1 LSKVNFKAILYP
13 LLVSAPLIFGAFTSI
28 VPTPLVEYVAS
39 YTSVKY
45 KKEINSLL
53 FVGANRQKM
62 YLIKNNELVRTYDIS
77 TSKFG
82 CGQEYASKKTPLGL
96 HKISSKLGKNCPV
109 GGIIVGSNYTGKIA
123 PIETNPVSTGVD
135 ELTTRALKL
144 EGAESGLNKG
154 GKNDSHRREIYI
166 HGTPEEGLIGTPAS
180 HGCIRMRN
188 KDIVELF
195 DMVKEN
201 FYVLILEN

>member
-1 LSKVNFKAILYP
+1 MNFKVNLY
-13 LLVSAPLIFGAFTSI
+13 LFLFLATALFGAFRIFT
-28 VPTPLVEYVAS
+28 PTPLVDYVAC

-53 FVGANRQKM
+53 FVGASRQKM

-82 CGQEYASKKTPLGL
+82 CGQEFASRKTPLGL
-96 HKISSKLGKNCPV
+96 HKISSKIGKNCPL

-123 PIETNPVSTGVD
+123 PIEINPVSTGID
-135 ELTTRALKL
+135 ELTTRAIKL
-144 EGAESGLNKG
+144 DGAENGLNKG

-188 KDIVELF
+188 SDIVELF

>member
-1 LSKVNFKAILYP
+1 MTKGLQLTC
-13 LLVSAPLIFGAFTSI
+13 LLVTACFLLTALKPYT
-28 VPTPLVEYVAS
+28 PTPLVEYVAG

-45 KKEINSLL
+45 KKNIHTLL
-53 FVGANRQKM
+53 FVGAQRQKM
-62 YLIKNNELVRTYDIS
+62 YLIKNNELIRTFDVS

-82 CGQEYASKKTPLGL
+82 CGQEFNSRKTPLGL
-96 HKISSKLGKNCPV
+96 HKISSKLGKNCPL
-109 GGIIVGSNYTGKIA
+109 GGIIAGSNYTGKVA
-123 PIETNPVSTGVD
+123 PIETKPVSTGVD

-144 EGAESGLNKG
+144 EGTEPGLNKG

-195 DMVKEN
+195 DLVKEN
-201 FYVLILEN
+201 CYVLILEN

>member
-1 LSKVNFKAILYP
+1 MKLWLKISLSLIVLILFLGSFKLNSP
-13 LLVSAPLIFGAFTSI
+13 SSI
-28 VPTPLVEYVAS
+28 VGFVS
-39 YTSVKY
+39 NYTSVKY
-45 KKEINSLL
+45 KKEIKSLL

-62 YLIKNNELVRTYDIS
+62 YLIMNNELVRTFDVS
-77 TSKFG
+77 TSKYG
-82 CGQEYASKKTPLGL
+82 CGQEYASKRTPLGL
-96 HKISSKLGKNCPV
+96 HKISAKIGKNFPI
-109 GGIIVGSNYTGKIA
+109 GGIIIGSVYTGKIA
-123 PIETNPVSTGVD
+123 PIETNPISTGVD

-144 EGAESGLNKG
+144 TGTENGLNKG

-188 KDIVELF
+188 KDVIELF
-195 DMVKEN
+195 DLVKEN

>member
-1 LSKVNFKAILYP
+1 MNCSIKISLGLLSSILFLSAFK
-13 LLVSAPLIFGAFTSI
+13 SFN
-28 VPTPLVEYVAS
+28 PTPLVEYVSS
-39 YTSVKY
+39 YTSIKY
-45 KKEINSLL
+45 KKEMNSLL

-62 YLIKNNELVRTYDIS
+62 YLIKNNELIRTYDVS

-82 CGQEYASKKTPLGL
+82 CGQEFASRKTPLGL
-96 HKISSKLGKNCPV
+96 HKISSKLGKNCPI

-135 ELTTRALKL
+135 ELTTRAIKL
-144 EGAESGLNKG
+144 TGVENGLNKG
-154 GKNDSHRREIYI
+154 GKNDTHKREIYI

-188 KDIVELF
+188 NDIIELF
-195 DMVKEN
+195 DLVKED